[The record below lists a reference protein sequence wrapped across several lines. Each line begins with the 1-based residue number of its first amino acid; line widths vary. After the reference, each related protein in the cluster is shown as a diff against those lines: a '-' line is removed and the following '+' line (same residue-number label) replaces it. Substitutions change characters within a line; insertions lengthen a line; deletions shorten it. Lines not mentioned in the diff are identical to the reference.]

1 MFSVSKRVYVDDP
14 VQPSR
19 PGSTS
24 DATINVA
31 NQKHLF
37 FETFNGHKPPL
48 KITIR
53 EPRLLG
59 LKGSR
64 DTDLDEFVDRVL
76 TACNL
81 HMEHTRLSTVA
92 ADTESVRVCW
102 DGPRK
107 DARTERK
114 PDNME
119 GIVETDLEVSLRPT
133 YAVHGTENL
142 DERQVLDALKRIRAV
157 YAAPNPSAEVAN
169 LRESLRS
176 HYHGIVSHHGAEVL
190 KGLYVALEKAVNFDK
205 NVTGTKFDSKARTLG

>member
-1 MFSVSKRVYVDDP
+1 
-14 VQPSR
+14 
-19 PGSTS
+19 
-24 DATINVA
+24 
-31 NQKHLF
+31 
-37 FETFNGHKPPL
+37 
-48 KITIR
+48 
-53 EPRLLG
+53 
-59 LKGSR
+59 
-64 DTDLDEFVDRVL
+64 
-76 TACNL
+76 
-81 HMEHTRLSTVA
+81 MEHTRLSTVA

-176 HYHGIVSHHGAEVL
+176 YYHGIVSHHGAEVL

-205 NVTGTKFDSKARTLG
+205 NVTGTKFDPKARTLVGDPALGICRIRRACGRLKHHTSEEQLPDYPDQPAVFRFVKELRPAAAKAILLRLKEVAGRP